1 MNRILVP
8 VLYLKDGAAYRD
20 MDLTEKYEGD
30 IPEAADLQERR
41 GADALLIFDYS
52 YDKESQEAALRD
64 IGGICRSVDIPV
76 WVGGNILCRKDADN
90 YFKAGAAV
98 VILDEERISNVDLME
113 ELCRRYGSGRVALN
127 HIPGGNDA
135 LGEAA
140 ANRIAF
146 VISPDIPDMAPG
158 GLDYLILADRMDHA
172 KAVEILQKRNALG
185 ISGQFLTETA
195 ETFWQMKRQLKG
207 AGIAV
212 HTLDPAMP
220 FTEFKLDAN
229 GLIPAI
235 AQDTTLWGGMSA
247 STVSFATLTPY
258 ALLGLAFGP
267 VAGVL
272 ASKFGYHVVLR
283 AGLVVTIVGAL
294 FGIFVA
300 NSPSIAAL
308 VVISVVL
315 GISYAGTANIMLN
328 GLGIVLSPKDNP
340 GYLPGMNAGAFNLG
354 AGLSFAV
361 LYAVMNSFTVSGGAA
376 TGYAASLVAGAVLV
390 GAALLCSFLIPKEE
404 DADNS

>member
-76 WVGGNILCRKDADN
+76 WVGGNILCRKDADH
-90 YFKAGAAV
+90 YFEAGATV

-185 ISGQFLTETA
+185 ISGQFLTETD

-229 GLIPAI
+229 GLIPCI
-235 AQDTTLWGGMSA
+235 VQDDRTGEVLMMA
-247 STVSFATLTPY
+247 YMNEESFRKTCET
-258 ALLGLAFGP
+258 GLATYFSRSRQE
-267 VAGVL
+267 L
-272 ASKFGYHVVLR
+272 WTK
-283 AGLVVTIVGAL
+283 GLTSGHLQYVKRMYVDCDADTLLLKVKQI
-294 FGIFVA
+294 
-300 NSPSIAAL
+300 
-308 VVISVVL
+308 
-315 GISYAGTANIMLN
+315 
-328 GLGIVLSPKDNP
+328 
-340 GYLPGMNAGAFNLG
+340 
-354 AGLSFAV
+354 
-361 LYAVMNSFTVSGGAA
+361 GGACH
-376 TGYAASLVAGAVLV
+376 TGHRTCFYRT
-390 GAALLCSFLIPKEE
+390 LLEI
-404 DADNS
+404 